1 MVEVIDTGIEFWGTR
16 DFSETPPKV
25 VILSL
30 KLLIKIFLLTYTE
43 LS

>member
-1 MVEVIDTGIEFWGTR
+1 MVEVIDIAIEFWGTR

-25 VILSL
+25 LILSL
-30 KLLIKIFLLTYTE
+30 NLLIKIFLLTYTE

>member
-1 MVEVIDTGIEFWGTR
+1 MVEVIDIGIKFWGTR
-16 DFSETPPKV
+16 DFSETPPQV

>member
-1 MVEVIDTGIEFWGTR
+1 MVDVIYIGIEFWGTR

-25 VILSL
+25 LILSL
-30 KLLIKIFLLTYTE
+30 NPLIKIFLLTYTE